1 MKQLKKE
8 KAPIYITWAILGL
21 CVVVVL
27 VFTVRMFMVYNS
39 GHDLNDT
46 DRTADIN
53 VMMTR
58 PDNWE
63 KIQTGKIPLT
73 PENFAMIDGSTA
85 TIPITAELARQ
96 FCDASDEN
104 IWEYVDHNTTHDAYK
119 NLIFTHGNSDHI
131 EYGVSGDGSVHRYY
145 YSSRYNSF
153 FREKHLLFVT
163 EPSADELESAK
174 KEGVSFEITP
184 VALDGFVF
192 ITHKDNPVD
201 SLTVEQVQDIYSGKI
216 TNWKEVGGN
225 DSKMIPYQRARNSGS
240 QTAMEQLV
248 MKDIPLMDPV
258 GYSRETL
265 TLGLMSELV
274 EKIAEY
280 ENRENSLGYTYY
292 YYINN
297 LYKNEDIKVLNI
309 NGVSPDNENLISGA
323 YPFSTAYYMVMAKGA
338 KDSQTAK
345 MRELRDYLLTDEGQ
359 EIIKIA
365 GYCPAI
371 VEE

>member
-1 MKQLKKE
+1 
-8 KAPIYITWAILGL
+8 
-21 CVVVVL
+21 
-27 VFTVRMFMVYNS
+27 
-39 GHDLNDT
+39 
-46 DRTADIN
+46 
-53 VMMTR
+53 
-58 PDNWE
+58 
-63 KIQTGKIPLT
+63 
-73 PENFAMIDGSTA
+73 
-85 TIPITAELARQ
+85 
-96 FCDASDEN
+96 
-104 IWEYVDHNTTHDAYK
+104 
-119 NLIFTHGNSDHI
+119 
-131 EYGVSGDGSVHRYY
+131 
-145 YSSRYNSF
+145 
-153 FREKHLLFVT
+153 